1 MKLLRKI
8 LLLSHR
14 YLGIAISALVV
25 MWFATGITMMYVG
38 GMPRLTP
45 ELRLERMTAVNPA
58 DVRLTPAEAAERAEF
73 GQPPARATLLSILG
87 RPAYRFGGNGGT
99 TIVYADNGEIA
110 DEFSEAQ
117 TRDIAARFMRVP
129 VDKVDFLGAIEE
141 SDQWTLG
148 MSRALPLHKFAIG
161 DDAGSELY
169 VSPISGDAAM
179 LTTTRTRAYA
189 WVSTIPHF
197 LYFTSLRNNQP
208 LWYRI
213 MVWTSGLAAALAVV
227 GLVLGVMFW
236 RRGRATIS
244 AAIPYQGW
252 MRWHYVTG
260 LVFGVF
266 SVTWAF
272 SGLVSMEPWAW
283 TNQRGVELRP
293 SALSGGR
300 LELAAFRP
308 METTVWAGLL
318 EGAALKEVEFLRMQG
333 EHYYVAHRT
342 FDEGRDLGKRERIHQ
357 PYPVGGRV
365 DPERLIVSAATLEPR
380 AAAFTPEQVVARVK
394 TAVPDAP
401 IARYDLLT
409 DYDSY
414 YYSRRGQTPLPVVRI
429 QFADPAQTWLYID
442 PALNQQL
449 ASIPKYARLERWLY
463 NGLHSLDFGYL
474 YRRPLWDIVMLV
486 LLVGG
491 LISSSIGMYLGTKRV
506 LGFAGA
512 QVRGFRFPGSLVHG
526 SGVRLQEPENHL

>member
-1 MKLLRKI
+1 MKLFRKV

-14 YLGIAISALVV
+14 YVGIAISALVV

-45 ELRLERMTAVNPA
+45 ELRLER
-58 DVRLTPAEAAERAEF
+58 LTPIDLQDVHLTPGEAAERAEF
-73 GQPPARATLLSILG
+73 GRPPARATLVSILG

-110 DEFSEAQ
+110 DEFGQAQ

-129 VDKVDFLGAIEE
+129 VENVDFRGTIEE

-148 MSRALPLHKFAIG
+148 MSRALPLHKFAIA
-161 DDAGSELY
+161 DDEKSELY
-169 VSPISGDAAM
+169 ISPITGDAAM
-179 LTTTRTRAYA
+179 LTTARTRAYA
-189 WVSTIPHF
+189 WISTIPHF

-208 LWYRI
+208 LWYRVV
-213 MVWTSGLAAALAVV
+213 VWTSGIAAALAIV
-227 GLVLGVMFW
+227 GLVLGAMFW
-236 RRGRATIS
+236 RRGRTTL
-244 AAIPYQGW
+244 AASIPYSGW

-283 TNQRGVELRP
+283 TNQQGIELRP
-293 SALSGGR
+293 NALSGGP

-308 METTVWAGLL
+308 MDSATWGGLL
-318 EGAALKEVEFLRMQG
+318 EGAALKEVDLVRMQG
-333 EHYYVAHRT
+333 EHFYIAHRT
-342 FDEGRDLGKRERIHQ
+342 MAEGRDLGKRERIHQ
-357 PYPVGGRV
+357 PYQVGGRT
-365 DPERLIVSAATLEPR
+365 DPERLIVSAGTLEPR
-380 AAAFTPEQVVARVK
+380 PGPFSPEEVVARVK

-401 IARYDLLT
+401 VARYDLLT

-414 YYSRRGQTPLPVVRI
+414 YYSRRAQTPLPVVRI
-429 QFADPAQTWLYID
+429 QFDDPAQTWLYID

-474 YRRPLWDIVMLV
+474 YKRPLWDIVMLI

-491 LISSSIGMYLGTKRV
+491 LVSSTIGLCLGTKRV
-506 LGFAGA
+506 LGFAGS
-512 QVRGFRFPGSLVHG
+512 QVGGFRVSGSLVPDA
-526 SGVRLQEPENHL
+526 EPSNRT

>member
-1 MKLLRKI
+1 MKLLRRV

-14 YLGIAISALVV
+14 YVGIAISALVV

-45 ELRLERMTAVNPA
+45 ELRLERMTPVNLA
-58 DVRLTPAEAAERAEF
+58 DVRLTPAAAAQRAEF

-87 RPAYRFGGNGGT
+87 RPAYRFGGGGT

-110 DEFSEAQ
+110 DEFTRAQ
-117 TRDIAARFMRVP
+117 TREIAARFMRVP
-129 VDKVDFLGAIEE
+129 VEQVDFRGTIEE

-148 MSRALPLHKFAIG
+148 MSRALPLHKFAIA
-161 DDAGSELY
+161 DAAGSELY

-213 MVWTSGLAAALAVV
+213 VVWTSGIAAALAVV
-227 GLVLGVMFW
+227 GLVLGVMLW
-236 RRGRATIS
+236 RRGYGTLS
-244 AAIPYQGW
+244 AAIPYSGW

-293 SALSGGR
+293 NALSGGQV
-300 LELAAFRP
+300 ELAAFRP
-308 METTVWAGLL
+308 MDAAVWAGLL
-318 EGAALKEVEFLRMQG
+318 EGAALKEVDFVRMQG
-333 EHYYVAHRT
+333 EHFYIARRT

-357 PYPVGGRV
+357 PYQVGGRT
-365 DPERLIVSAATLEPR
+365 DPERLIVSAATLTPR
-380 AAAFTPEQVVARVK
+380 AEPFTPEQVVGRVK
-394 TAVPDAP
+394 TAVPEAP
-401 IARYDLLT
+401 VARYDLLT
-409 DYDSY
+409 EYDSY
-414 YYSRRGQTPLPVVRI
+414 YYSRRAQTPLPVVRI

-474 YRRPLWDIVMLV
+474 YQRPLWDIVMLV

-491 LISSSIGMYLGTKRV
+491 LISSTIGLCLGFKRV
-506 LGFAGA
+506 VRAIAGNVPDRAHALA
-512 QVRGFRFPGSLVHG
+512 QSVSTQSR
-526 SGVRLQEPENHL
+526 

>member
-1 MKLLRKI
+1 MHLLRKV

-14 YLGIAISALVV
+14 YVGIAISALVV

-38 GMPRLTP
+38 GMPRLAP
-45 ELRLERMTAVNPA
+45 ELRLERLTAIQLA
-58 DVRLTPAEAAERAEF
+58 DVQLTPAQAAERAEF
-73 GQPPARATLLSILG
+73 GRPPGRATLVSILG

-99 TIVYADNGEIA
+99 TIVYADNGEVA
-110 DEFSEAQ
+110 DEFAPAQ

-129 VDKVDFLGAIEE
+129 VEKVEFRGTIEE

-148 MSRALPLHKFAIG
+148 MSRSLPLHKFAIA
-161 DDAGSELY
+161 DDDTSELY
-169 VSPISGDAAM
+169 ISPVTGDAAM
-179 LTTTRTRAYA
+179 LTTARTRAYA

-213 MVWTSGLAAALAVV
+213 VVWTSGIAAALALV
-227 GLVLGVMFW
+227 GLVLGAMLW
-236 RRGRATIS
+236 RRGRATVS
-244 AAIPYQGW
+244 AAIPYTGW

-283 TNQRGVELRP
+283 TNQQGIELRAN
-293 SALSGGR
+293 ALSGGP
-300 LELAAFRP
+300 LELSAFSP
-308 METTVWAGLL
+308 MDGATWASLL
-318 EGAALKEVEFLRMQG
+318 DGAALKEVDFVRMHG
-333 EHYYVAHRT
+333 EHYYIARRS

-357 PYPVGGRV
+357 PYQVGGRV
-365 DPERLIVSAATLEPR
+365 DPERLIVSATTLVPR
-380 AAAFTPEQVVARVK
+380 SAPFTAEDVVALVK
-394 TAVPDAP
+394 TVVPDAP
-401 IARYDLLT
+401 VARYDLLS

-414 YYSRRGQTPLPVVRI
+414 YYSRRAQTPLPVVRI

-449 ASIPKYARLERWLY
+449 ASIPQYARLERWLY

-474 YRRPLWDIVMLV
+474 YKRPLWDIVMLV
-486 LLVGG
+486 LLIGG
-491 LISSSIGMYLGTKRV
+491 LISSSIGLYLGFKRV
-506 LGFAGA
+506 
-512 QVRGFRFPGSLVHG
+512 VRSIAGSLPDRAG
-526 SGVRLQEPENHL
+526 IGDLTAPGVQP

>member
-1 MKLLRKI
+1 MKLLRR
-8 LLLSHR
+8 LLIFSHR

-45 ELRLERMTAVNPA
+45 ELRLERMTAVGLA

-73 GQPPARATLLSILG
+73 GRPPSRATLLSILG

-99 TIVYADNGEIA
+99 TIVYADTGEVA
-110 DEFSEAQ
+110 DEFTQAQ

-129 VDKVDFLGAIEE
+129 VPEVDFRGTIDEP
-141 SDQWTLG
+141 DQWTLG
-148 MSRALPLHKFAIG
+148 MSGALPLHKFAIADG
-161 DDAGSELY
+161 AGSELY
-169 VSPISGDAAM
+169 ISPITGDAAM
-179 LTTTRTRAYA
+179 LTTSRTRAYA

-213 MVWTSGLAAALAVV
+213 VIWTSGLAAALAVV
-227 GLVLGVMFW
+227 GLVLGVVLW

-244 AAIPYQGW
+244 AAIPYSGW

-283 TNQRGVELRP
+283 TNQRGIELRA
-293 SALSGGR
+293 SALTGGP
-300 LELAAFRP
+300 LQLAAFRP
-308 METTVWAGLL
+308 METGAWTGLL
-318 EGAALKEVEFLRMQG
+318 EGAALKEVDFVRMQG
-333 EHYYVAHRT
+333 EHYYVARRT

-357 PYPVGGRV
+357 PYQVGGRT
-365 DPERLIVSAATLEPR
+365 DPQRLIVSAATLERRVEP
-380 AAAFTPEQVVARVK
+380 FTPEQVVARVK
-394 TAVPDAP
+394 MTVPDAP
-401 IARYDLLT
+401 VARFDLLT

-414 YYSRRGQTPLPVVRI
+414 YYSRRAQTPLPVVRI

-442 PALNQQL
+442 PVLNQPL

-474 YRRPLWDIVMLV
+474 YQRPLWDIVMLV
-486 LLVGG
+486 LLAGG
-491 LISSSIGMYLGTKRV
+491 LMSSSIGLYLGFKRV
-506 LGFAGA
+506 VRAVAGSVPHQA
-512 QVRGFRFPGSLVHG
+512 GVGDMPAPGIS
-526 SGVRLQEPENHL
+526 RRARI